1 MHAYACMHAWP
12 TSKLRSIAVVG
23 SLLHQKTGSC
33 GITIMVM
40 DSELRSIAKTGS
52 CGITIMVMGSELRSI
67 AAQTRQ

>member
-1 MHAYACMHAWP
+1 M
-12 TSKLRSIAVVG
+12 VG

-52 CGITIMVMGSELRSI
+52 CGITIEHREGRILDSELRSI
-67 AAQTRQ
+67 AAQTPMM